1 MLIDRAKFLVK
12 RILKPSRARPVLSGN
27 ISGGPENAEHTFVM
41 VVRQGFNSA
50 KSNANS
56 TIRLAYC
63 RAFAR
68 LGIRYRLVSSFD
80 LGDVLTEVR
89 NPFVFLSAYDYFDF
103 GAATRRCLRS
113 YPHFVWVNPDADML
127 QKEYTPYGAVAPIIP
142 DVIYKIVADS
152 HPRFVWAPVPPSAL
166 RAYSRW
172 AQAGIPLRSLPQ
184 ACDTER
190 YFPVH
195 GAIEHSEVKMAF
207 VGGYWPNKAIHFD
220 QYLRPYEDLLTVFGY
235 SKWPYKNYRGLLPD
249 DQEKI
254 LYQNAILCPAISE
267 PHAVTTGDIVER
279 VYKVLGSGGL
289 AITDCIPFYREL
301 FRADELLVP
310 RNINEYHSMVR
321 QALGDSSFRQ
331 QYRRN
336 GLSAV
341 LERHTYIH
349 RARSIA
355 DWLQIPL
362 GLGDTSVA
370 AVMERLPK
378 AMDANSDP
386 IR

>member
-1 MLIDRAKFLVK
+1 MLIDRVKYLVK
-12 RILKPSRARPVLSGN
+12 RLVKPIRVKPLLSGN
-27 ISGGPENAEHTFVM
+27 ISGGPENAEYTFVM
-41 VVRQGFNSA
+41 VVRQGFDSA

-56 TIRLAYC
+56 TIRLGYC

-80 LGDVLTEVR
+80 LGDVLTELR
-89 NPFVFLSAYDYFDF
+89 NPFVFLSVYDYFDF
-103 GAATRRCLRS
+103 GAATRRSLRR
-113 YPHFVWVNPDADML
+113 YPHFVWVNPDVDIL
-127 QKEYTPYGAVAPIIP
+127 QKAYTPYGTVADETPNS
-142 DVIYKIVADS
+142 IYKIVGDS
-152 HPRFVWAPVPPSAL
+152 CPAFVWSPVPPSAL
-166 RAYSRW
+166 NAYSRW
-172 AQAGIPLRSLPQ
+172 VETGIPLRSLPL

-195 GAIEHSEVKMAF
+195 GAKEHSDVKIAF

-289 AITDCIPFYREL
+289 AITDCVPFYREL

-310 RNINEYHSMVR
+310 SSISEYHSMVR

-349 RARSIA
+349 RARNIA

-362 GLGDTSVA
+362 GLTDPSAT
-370 AVMERLPK
+370 AVMEHFPK
-378 AMDANSDP
+378 AKDANSDP